1 MAAEPTTIKTTLAVA
16 AVAALGPLA
25 GEYAL
30 ILMGAFGGSLLALH
44 RADPMPKWWQPLAHV
59 GGGVVAGL
67 MFGGGGSALA
77 SRLLPESWGIST
89 DMLWIPLSA
98 VVSMYWRDADKLV
111 PGWIKRRGEA

>member
-67 MFGGGGSALA
+67 MFGGGGSAKNDFDAIATPDSGA
-77 SRLLPESWGIST
+77 SKAGASGTASEDDGLGL
-89 DMLWIPLSA
+89 
-98 VVSMYWRDADKLV
+98 
-111 PGWIKRRGEA
+111 